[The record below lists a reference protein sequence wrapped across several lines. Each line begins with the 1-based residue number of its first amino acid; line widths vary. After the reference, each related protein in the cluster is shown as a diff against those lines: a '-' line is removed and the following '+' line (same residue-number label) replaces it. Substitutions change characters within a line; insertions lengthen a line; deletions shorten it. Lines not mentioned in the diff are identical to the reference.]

1 MRCRRVLASSRK
13 LRRSG
18 SGSSSSSSGSTNSD
32 GSDLGYA
39 SDSMSSSDSSAGG
52 TDERDGYVGNT
63 NDAVLPKKAERKRAL
78 IRQFRLEFAKTL
90 TIETANKL
98 PLRALSADVYLDQF
112 SKELDAGLNQQA
124 DVNSLGSDLGLL
136 RNSLNHRLDKVIAG
150 SCQIL
155 RPPKNNEAQ
164 KFSCQLT
171 TFFVAPWARGH
182 GLARMIVAEAEAF
195 AKSEGFLII
204 NLDVRAT
211 QARAIQSFESRD
223 FKCYAKN
230 DHYAM
235 VGGNYVTGLYY
246 HKEL

>member
-1 MRCRRVLASSRK
+1 MAAK
-13 LRRSG
+13 LLQDHITKISVE
-18 SGSSSSSSGSTNSD
+18 TVYK
-32 GSDLGYA
+32 L
-39 SDSMSSSDSSAGG
+39 
-52 TDERDGYVGNT
+52 TERDIHELS
-63 NDAVLPKKAERKRAL
+63 DAA
-78 IRQFRLEFAKTL
+78 
-90 TIETANKL
+90 ETAS
-98 PLRALSADVYLDQF
+98 LSGGGFGWLSPPPKAVMENYWKGVQMIPDRHLII
-112 SKELDAGLNQQA
+112 A
-124 DVNSLGSDLGLL
+124 
-136 RNSLNHRLDKVIAG
+136 RLDKVIAG